1 MKSWD
6 LRRGRLSGP
15 EAHGEGRIPCMT
27 PLLSEPGRPEK
38 PASRPVAPPWA
49 SRLVT
54 AAAVT
59 GTGATAVICAAG
71 LVRRWRS

>member
-1 MKSWD
+1 
-6 LRRGRLSGP
+6 
-15 EAHGEGRIPCMT
+15 MT